1 LQEIFELSHDGEKF
15 VAEEV
20 VRHETG
26 SSVVMNCASYSNG
39 NRTFLV
45 AGQESHCQLYHVS
58 MEILEPDNEDVKSN
72 DGNIFQSE

>member
-1 LQEIFELSHDGEKF
+1 LQEIFELSHDGERF

-26 SSVVMNCASYSNG
+26 SSVVMNCASNSNG
-39 NRTFLV
+39 HRTFLV

-58 MEILEPDNEDVKSN
+58 MEVLDPDNEDIIKSN
-72 DGNIFQSE
+72 DGNIL